1 MKKIRLTC
9 NWKSIP
15 NDEILVKLFNS
26 SFITKNNFNENYT
39 FTHKDQFDYL
49 VILNA
54 LRDEKLNKYI
64 NPSKTIINYME
75 PSWHSY
81 VQEGCNSNLF
91 KAKWVL
97 YHKPKLLQKYY
108 NIDIKNIDVNFK
120 KIPGLLPHSI
130 QNLDFHLNNKYVK
143 TKKCS
148 LILSMKMNAD
158 KPAIYKERLMILSKI
173 LNSDLDIDIY
183 GEGLDK
189 IKNKDSR
196 IKGRLKFKLD
206 GLKDYQFSIG
216 MENTIEDGY
225 FTEKLTDCIL
235 TDATPIYLG
244 CKDINNYFD
253 NIHSMSLD
261 QDPVKYITNI
271 LDNNL
276 ILDQTEN
283 KKLFEYKYNFYT
295 QVINLIEENNI

>member
-26 SFITKNNFNENYT
+26 SFITKNNFNENYI
-39 FTHKDQFDYL
+39 FTHKNEFDYL

-54 LRDEKLNKYI
+54 VREEALNKYI

-75 PSWHSY
+75 PSWHHYVKEGSSY
-81 VQEGCNSNLF
+81 NLF
-91 KAKWVL
+91 KGKWVL
-97 YHKPKLLQKYY
+97 YHEPELLKKYY
-108 NIDIKNIDVNFK
+108 NIDINRTGINFK
-120 KIPGLLPHSI
+120 KIPGLLPHSLE
-130 QNLDFHLNNKYVK
+130 NLNFHLNNKYTK

-148 LILSMKMNAD
+148 LVLSIKLGTESSS
-158 KPAIYKERLMILSKI
+158 IYKERLLILSKI

-183 GEGLDK
+183 GRGLDIFK
-189 IKNKDSR
+189 SKDSR
-196 IKGRLKFKLD
+196 IKGDIRLKID
-206 GLKDYQFSIG
+206 ALKDYQFSIG
-216 MENTIEDGY
+216 MENTIENGY

-235 TDATPIYLG
+235 ADSTPIYLG
-244 CKDINNYFD
+244 CGDINNYFN
-253 NIHSMSLD
+253 NIHTLSLYE
-261 QDPVKYITNI
+261 DPVEKIKYILN
-271 LDNNL
+271 NNL

-295 QVINLIEENNI
+295 QVINLIENYNI